1 MPIPEWLLELNRGF
15 FVEEAFHDN
24 CIDLLRCTPFIGAGM
39 SVALDFPTWAGFLS
53 NIAEQLKLTDIVDLL
68 NEKDRDGETECNYE
82 EIASKIYEEA
92 GGEIRFRQI
101 GKNVFNKNVP
111 EDKII
116 GSAVELLPRLFSNRH
131 VITTNYDN
139 VLSDVYA
146 RREGGRH
153 MTVIEYTNNIA
164 VGAALFTGDPAIIK
178 LHGSFNIG
186 SDYIFTKEQYN
197 ASYNSSSFQKELKSV
212 LTNRQLF
219 FIGCS
224 LINERFLK
232 RWRDVITEN
241 KFLHHYAIMEMA
253 KNDEEQREL
262 EDILEKHNISA
273 IWYPHGEYDKVRTIL
288 EIIGKEAGL
297 IDYEYPQI
305 PVQHSFVD
313 RKDANNSRSLLKT
326 IYGDKESAF
335 VSSVQ
340 GEFQSKFVYINGLGG
355 IGKTTLLNQFYHEIK
370 KKIGQSLSENTKLF
384 HMEFCTDWTNTLKTR
399 KINIKSSGQHYI
411 LFVDNLPEDWYLKED
426 EAFKEFAGRCQ
437 IFVTSRASIDE
448 MELSYIVPYTKSI
461 HYIDLGWNFPNSEE
475 LFMKYFNPPEP
486 SIFEDNKYIKE
497 LVELSGNHT
506 LAIEILA
513 NHARERCRDTTASI
527 SNEILAEFTKEL
539 KANEFDLSELYYMKN
554 INNKEY
560 IYRKITKHL
569 KMLVNMDDLSE
580 GEKELMQIFS
590 LLAESPFHP
599 DHIQFD
605 FQKDCMGKLI
615 QLGWIKK
622 CGDDDYVMHEIV
634 KKLIYDRK
642 KKDSLEYL
650 KLRNLVFCIG
660 KALSK
665 RSIEKA
671 GHTVF
676 EEIDTIN
683 HAQSLYDYLK
693 CILPQEDNI
702 DILDFKNPCNDSG
715 FVEMVNNL
723 FSSYDDIDIREK
735 AFEGSKEAELLSRNI
750 HDYALYTYAVSANGT
765 GYLCAHSLSNRLP
778 HKEHLKQAF
787 SHLKSAERALD
798 EMFDIN
804 NKEANVLRGKILS
817 NFGAYYNGCLKLD
830 IECKRQKL
838 KRGEQIGKDLEDDIL
853 KHFHNAVKYHT
864 ASLELR
870 ENLFKQY
877 GDENI
882 RDYIFTSKEN
892 IANDYYQVGNLVKS
906 VNLRLMFL
914 PEFET
919 YYGNKVHIKK
929 FVTLR
934 NLGDTCKNIVV
945 ALSRNEAVIGA
956 SKDELQKYREMA
968 IKYLQEAKIMRQS
981 LDNHKDIIK
990 AIDESLETLKNNYIY
1005 CNTISSI

>member
-1 MPIPEWLLELNRGF
+1 MQIPEWLLELNRGF
-15 FVEEAFHDN
+15 FVKEAFHRN
-24 CIDLLRCTPFIGAGM
+24 CKRVLECTPFIGAGL
-39 SVALDFPTWAGFLS
+39 SVDFGFPTWLGFLS
-53 NIAEQLKLTDIVDLL
+53 NMAKELNRADIVEIL
-68 NEKDRDGETECNYE
+68 KDNRCDFE
-82 EIASKIYEEA
+82 EIASEIYKAARGKENFRA
-92 GGEIRFRQI
+92 IGEGIFNR
-101 GKNVFNKNVP
+101 NVT

-116 GSAVELLPRLFSNRH
+116 GSTIDLLPQLFGNRLL
-131 VITTNYDN
+131 ITTNYDN

-146 RREGGRH
+146 RRKDGEH
-153 MTVIEYTNNIA
+153 MLIIHFKNRNIA
-164 VGAALFTGDPAIIK
+164 QVATFANAPAIFK
-178 LHGSFNIG
+178 LHGSFNVG
-186 SDYIFTKEQYN
+186 EDYIFTKEQYN
-197 ASYNSSSFQKELKSV
+197 KHYGDSEFQSQLEDVLKKRR
-212 LTNRQLF
+212 LLF
-219 FIGCS
+219 LGCS
-224 LINERFLK
+224 LVHERFLET
-232 RWRDVITEN
+232 WRYIIAEN
-241 KFLHHYAIMEMA
+241 DNMFHYAIMEMA
-253 KNDEEQREL
+253 QNDEEQEEL
-262 EDILEKHNISA
+262 EDILEKHNIA
-273 IWYPHGEYDKVRTIL
+273 VIWYPHGEHDKVRTIL

-305 PVQHSFVD
+305 PVHHSFVD
-313 RKDANNSRSLLKT
+313 RKDANNSKNLLKT
-326 IYGDKESAF
+326 IYGDKENAF

-355 IGKTTLLNQFYHEIK
+355 IGKTTLLNRFYHEIK
-370 KKIGQSLSENTKLF
+370 KKMGQSLSENTKIF
-384 HMEFCTDWTNTLKTR
+384 HMEFCTDWTSTLRTR
-399 KINIKSSGQHYI
+399 RINIKSTGQYYI
-411 LFVDNLPEDWYLKED
+411 LFVDNLPEDWYLKEG
-426 EAFKEFAGRCQ
+426 ETFKEFAGRCQ

-448 MELSYIVPYTKSI
+448 VELSYIVPYTKSI

-475 LFMKYFNPPEP
+475 LFLKYFNPPEP

-513 NHARERCRDTTASI
+513 NHARERCRDTTASV

-539 KANEFDLSELYYMKN
+539 KANEFDLSELYYMKD

-605 FQKDCMGKLI
+605 FQKDCMEKLI
-615 QLGWIKK
+615 RLGWIKE

-634 KKLIYDRK
+634 KKLIYDK
-642 KKDSLEYL
+642 KKEDSLEYL

-693 CILPQEDNI
+693 CILPQEENI
-702 DILDFKNPCNDSG
+702 DILDFRNPCNDSG

-735 AFEGSKEAELLSRNI
+735 AFEGSKEAELLSRNT

-787 SHLKSAERALD
+787 SHLKNAERALD
-798 EMFDIN
+798 EMFDN
-804 NKEANVLRGKILS
+804 NKEANILRGKILS

-830 IECKRQKL
+830 VECKRQKL
-838 KRGEQIGKDLEDDIL
+838 KKGEQIGKALEDDIL
-853 KHFHNAVKYHT
+853 QHFHNSIKYHT

-919 YYGNKVHIKK
+919 YYGDKAHIKK

-934 NLGDTCKNIVV
+934 NLGDTCKNIVIK
-945 ALSRNEAVIGA
+945 LSKNEVVIEA

-981 LDNHKDIIK
+981 LDNHKEIIK
-990 AIDESLETLKNNYIY
+990 AIDESLETLENDYIDY
-1005 CNTISSI
+1005 DIINSI